1 MHYSNPSG
9 ILRLPSNLFYE
20 SSLLPQ
26 VSYEQHPDVNCPLHF
41 VCTSM
46 DQNGHQETMK
56 EVLAVLE
63 TAQSLANHWPVEW
76 NEYGEEN
83 AMCLMARSYQQVSH
97 LNQ

>member
-1 MHYSNPSG
+1 
-9 ILRLPSNLFYE
+9 
-20 SSLLPQ
+20 
-26 VSYEQHPDVNCPLHF
+26 
-41 VCTSM
+41 
-46 DQNGHQETMK
+46 MK